1 MNSHKSYLCRM
12 LSRGKSRPLLLFYIL
27 VSYVLLQFGWW
38 SYMLVALNNEV
49 YQQKQLLIELKQSF
63 DTSQSASAELL
74 REKDELDSRLR
85 MRRMMIVGE
94 GAVFLAL
101 LTWGIIQTRR
111 SFKREAV
118 LAARQR
124 NFLLS
129 VTHELKSPL
138 ASARLMHETI
148 LHRNLPP
155 EILKEMIR
163 DATDEIDRLHLL
175 VDNILTA
182 TRIDNDTFAVH
193 KEMLDF
199 SELVQDTLTKS
210 GPAIRQTHTLKTE
223 IAPGLQ
229 AAADKIV
236 FPSVLNN
243 LLENAQKYAPKGTT
257 ITVTLSAQPRSLQLT
272 VGDEGPGIPDPEKA
286 LVFKKFYR
294 IGNEETRQSKGTG
307 LGLFIVHSL
316 ADAQGWKVHIAD
328 RNPRG
333 ALFVIDIP
341 LTTT

>member
-1 MNSHKSYLCRM
+1 M

-38 SYMLVALNNEV
+38 SYMLVQLNNEV
-49 YQQKQLLIELKQSF
+49 HQQKLLLIELKQSYNA
-63 DTSQSASAELL
+63 SPSGSADLQ
-74 REKDELDSRLR
+74 RDKNELDSRLS
-85 MRRMMIVGE
+85 MRRMMILGE

-101 LTWGIIQTRR
+101 LTWGILQTRR
-111 SFKREAV
+111 SFKREAA

-155 EILKEMIR
+155 EILREMIR

-182 TRIDNDTFAVH
+182 ARIENHTFDVH
-193 KEMLDF
+193 KELLDF
-199 SELVQDTLTKS
+199 SALVEDTITKS
-210 GPAIRQTHTLKTE
+210 GSIIRQTHTLKTS
-223 IAPGLQ
+223 ITPGLMTE
-229 AAADKIV
+229 ADKIV

-243 LLENAQKYAPKGTT
+243 LLENAQKYAPKNST
-257 ITVTLSAQPRSLQLT
+257 ITVELT
-272 VGDEGPGIPDPEKA
+272 AEQKVIRLRVRDEGPGIPDHEKA
-286 LVFKKFYR
+286 AVFEKFYR

-316 ADAQGWKVHIAD
+316 ADAQGWKIRIENNV
-328 RNPRG
+328 PQG
-333 ALFVIDIP
+333 AVFIIEIP
-341 LTTT
+341 TTNS